1 MLLTNVEES
10 YIHCINDY
18 RRSHPM
24 AKRIASKYSVPER
37 DKLHAE
43 LKALL
48 ACKGQQVA
56 TLVVA
61 RVDRDGNVKD
71 GKPCLLCNDT
81 LRWYEE
87 VQGSKIDVV
96 YSTGEK

>member
-1 MLLTNVEES
+1 M
-10 YIHCINDY
+10 
-18 RRSHPM
+18 
-24 AKRIASKYSVPER
+24 
-37 DKLHAE
+37 
-43 LKALL
+43 
-48 ACKGQQVA
+48 QVA